1 MATINSSS
9 ITDLRPNV
17 AGRNRVVTGII
28 TTFDTAATAEDTV
41 FTGLAVCY
49 HVDAKWQS
57 SAATSVHLASLNAWP
72 STVTAGGFVLKNA
85 STHANFPVVFRA
97 EGR

>member
-1 MATINSSS
+1 MASINSSS

-17 AGRNRVVTGII
+17 AGRNRVFTGII
-28 TTFDTAATAEDTV
+28 TSFDTAATAEDTV
-41 FTGLAVCY
+41 FTGLSQVY
-49 HVDAKWQS
+49 HVDVKWQS

-72 STVTAGGFVLKNA
+72 STVTAGGFVVKNA
-85 STHANFPVVFRA
+85 STHANFPVVFRV